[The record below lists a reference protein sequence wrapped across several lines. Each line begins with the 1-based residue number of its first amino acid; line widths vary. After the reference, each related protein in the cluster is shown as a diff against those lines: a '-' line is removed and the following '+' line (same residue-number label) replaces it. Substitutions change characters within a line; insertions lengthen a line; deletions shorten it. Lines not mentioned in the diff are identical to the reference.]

1 MTMENLSSV
10 RSDIHSLADKV
21 KDITVLKIIRN
32 LLELELFEEE
42 EMDLSF
48 PEKLKKELDSRREL
62 TLANRHQTFSISEV
76 KEFVLSSKK

>member
-1 MTMENLSSV
+1 MENLTVV
-10 RSDIHSLADKV
+10 RSDIHALADRV

-48 PEKLKKELDSRREL
+48 PEKLKQELDNRREL
-62 TLANRHQTFSISEV
+62 TLTHGNPVFTVSEV
-76 KEFVLSSKK
+76 EKFVHSLRK

>member
-10 RSDIHSLADKV
+10 RSDIHSLTDKV

-48 PEKLKKELDSRREL
+48 PEKLKKDLDSRREL
-62 TLANRHQTFSISEV
+62 TLSNNQETFSISEV
-76 KEFVLSSKK
+76 EQFVLSLKK